1 MGNQRMLGQWEGLGP
16 FTPASSHLVR
26 QRRLR
31 VLITRGALSYGPPL
45 EVCFARLAPRPLAWN
60 PGTIECLDMP
70 FYDFLWTDEIVRHLA
85 EHGVSQ
91 EDFEHVAC
99 NPSSKGYSRSS
110 GLPAAWGYTIDGHYV
125 VVVYE
130 ELDHVTIL
138 PVTAYRVPE
147 PR

>member
-1 MGNQRMLGQWEGLGP
+1 
-16 FTPASSHLVR
+16 
-26 QRRLR
+26 
-31 VLITRGALSYGPPL
+31 
-45 EVCFARLAPRPLAWN
+45 
-60 PGTIECLDMP
+60 MP
-70 FYDFLWTDEIVRHLA
+70 CYDFLWTDEIVRHVA
-85 EHGVSQ
+85 EHGISQ

-110 GLPAAWGYTIDGHYV
+110 GLPAAWGYTTDGRYV